1 MKQFDPAIIQNEQ
14 VDVAIVVVIGSS
26 AAGRIVAA
34 AETRLFGDIGEGS
47 VAVVAEKVVLQ
58 LSAKILVL
66 WCADP
71 VRPFAVRKI
80 DIEEAVVVVV
90 EDADAGAG
98 SFDDIVQV
106 AVAVALLEVEAGRSC
121 DVGERNVFVGYAR
134 LLERDAA
141 NIGDEEEERCK
152 ANTRANSTLSQ
163 ASSSLVYRRTIDKP
177 IEFDRTGPNSK
188 TTRHTVT
195 VYLPGSV
202 SK

>member
-1 MKQFDPAIIQNEQ
+1 M
-14 VDVAIVVVIGSS
+14 
-26 AAGRIVAA
+26 AA
-34 AETRLFGDIGEGS
+34 AEAGLFGDIGEGA
-47 VAVVAEKVVLQ
+47 VAVVAEQVVLQ
-58 LSAKILVL
+58 LSPKIPVL
-66 WCADP
+66 RRAESLG
-71 VRPFAVRKI
+71 PFAIRKI
-80 DIEEAVVVVV
+80 DVGESVVVVV
-90 EDADAGAG
+90 EDADACAG

-106 AVAVALLEVEAGRSC
+106 AIAIALLEVETGRSC